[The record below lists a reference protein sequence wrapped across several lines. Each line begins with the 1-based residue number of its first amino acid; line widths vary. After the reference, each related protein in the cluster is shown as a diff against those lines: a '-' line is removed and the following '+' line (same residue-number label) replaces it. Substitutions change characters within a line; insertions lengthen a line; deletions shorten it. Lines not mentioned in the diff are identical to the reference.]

1 MMQKKVQVTIIKEAH
16 DRDDQDSRKPK
27 ALAFDILYAEYC
39 SFDGDL
45 KKFSPAAGNALVG
58 YSIQESIL
66 EHYDSLT
73 LDEFKEV
80 FNFIQA
86 VYRAGLVRMETLVTL
101 QIK

>member
-1 MMQKKVQVTIIKEAH
+1 MQKKVQVTVIKEAH